1 MAKLPPDH
9 APAFSPSTVGD
20 KVGMCHIALAQVYAA
35 AYSASRLDGGGHGKT
50 NPETAREN
58 AEAAVRAFVALLGS
72 EVA

>member
-1 MAKLPPDH
+1 MAKLPPDR
-9 APAFSPSTVGD
+9 APTFVASTIGD

-35 AYSASRLDGGGHGKT
+35 AYSASRLDAGGLGKT

-58 AEAAVRAFVALLGS
+58 AEAAVRAFVALLDS